1 MNGGY
6 AIGFGP
12 QTRWS
17 RNRFCLSACHKVR
30 TASHFGII
38 EPFSGVKGFIN
49 ERFFFLQPSVLNGL
63 TNFHVDPRILDY
75 FGRKIF
81 GMQTD
86 SKTLIMQ

>member
-1 MNGGY
+1 M
-6 AIGFGP
+6 
-12 QTRWS
+12 
-17 RNRFCLSACHKVR
+17 VR
-30 TASHFGII
+30 RLDGHAKDFVRPPVIKLELRHII
-38 EPFSGVKGFIN
+38 EPFSSVKGFIN

-63 TNFHVDPRILDY
+63 TNFHVDPSILDY

>member
-1 MNGGY
+1 MSGRY

-17 RNRFCLSACHKVR
+17 RNRLCSSAYHKVR

-49 ERFFFLQPSVLNGL
+49 ERFFFSSAK
-63 TNFHVDPRILDY
+63 RIERSHELS
-75 FGRKIF
+75 RR
-81 GMQTD
+81 
-86 SKTLIMQ
+86 S